1 MIYLVENDYYSA
13 YVVSYDI
20 VLFCPLKAFMP
31 GDNKTVE
38 LGVHMMY
45 HNMYVIETSH
55 VITVQYKS
63 LWYPFITN

>member
-1 MIYLVENDYYSA
+1 MKGPFYGNCHALNYVMIYLVENDYYSA

-38 LGVHMMY
+38 LGDDVPQ
-45 HNMYVIETSH
+45 YVR
-55 VITVQYKS
+55 
-63 LWYPFITN
+63 N